1 MSNDSLG
8 DRMKGYENISRIY
21 LPRRLPVIIR
31 VDGRAFHTLT
41 RGLKKPFDAP
51 LASAMRV
58 AAFSL
63 CKEISGAK
71 LAYVQS
77 DEISVLVT
85 NNDRIETQPWFDN
98 NLQKLVSL
106 SASIASVSF
115 TTAIK
120 QEAKNAWVYAT
131 RDDECAYAQALEN
144 MAFRAIFDARAF
156 VLPSEEVCNY
166 FIWRQQDATRNS
178 IQMVAQSLYSHKE
191 LQNKNCDELQE
202 MIFQK
207 GINWNDY
214 ETRHKRGVCC
224 IKEPT
229 IIENTVDPLS
239 NSVEPIIRKQWV
251 VDVDIPVFTQDRDY
265 IERWLKHD
273 DP

>member
-1 MSNDSLG
+1 MNDSLG

-58 AAFSL
+58 AALSL

-85 NNDRIETQPWFDN
+85 NDDRIETQPWFDN

-115 TTAIK
+115 TAAIK
-120 QEAKNAWVYAT
+120 QEATNAWVYAT
-131 RDDECAYAQALEN
+131 QDDECAYAQALEN
-144 MAFRAIFDARAF
+144 MVFHAIFDARAF

-178 IQMVAQSLYSHKE
+178 IQMVAQSLYSHKA
-191 LQNKNCDELQE
+191 LQNKNSDELQE

-214 ETRHKRGVCC
+214 ETRYKRGVCL
-224 IKEPT
+224 IKKPR
-229 IIENTVDPLS
+229 IVSSTVDLCS
-239 NSVEPIIRKQWV
+239 KEIEPVIRNQWTL
-251 VDVDIPVFTQDRDY
+251 DDDIPIFTKDRDY